1 MFSACRPWRTYT
13 KARRSL
19 SSLANATQH
28 TPSRLVRLQGLPTG
42 YDKDDILKGIGGLVE
57 QVTFHENEADIQ
69 FFSQIH
75 RLAFR
80 KRWEGASLVDI
91 KTDNI
96 SAGLVARIGHWGAN
110 RRMQF
115 YLVSDLNTPDIIID
129 EVEAKVR
136 SFGPLLPDRHGVQV
150 DRFTTAKGVPGFNV
164 TFMRLADALRCDELY
179 RPLPQISSRFDW
191 ISSDLDL
198 QHETRTVY
206 ISNLSRELV
215 ASRVLFEG
223 LERSENSM
231 ITQITP
237 SPATGTVTVTFS
249 SPDKANDFLDTFP
262 AILLGARAKLV
273 PRRPLTM
280 AQKIAIQSGAGRHVA
295 LFIDHISPVEL
306 GRDFAWYGDHE
317 VHVYSDRA
325 VLEFFDI
332 KDALKAVTYMS
343 AGTHRLPKKY
353 TGALVS
359 FAAKNSIQETKPV
372 PIAEARYYYSNKED

>member
-1 MFSACRPWRTYT
+1 MFSACRQWRTYT

-42 YDKDDILKGIGGLVE
+42 YDKDDILKG
-57 QVTFHENEADIQ
+57 
-69 FFSQIH
+69 H
-75 RLAFR
+75 RVSLAFR

-110 RRMQF
+110 RSDAIL
-115 YLVSDLNTPDIIID
+115 LVSDHTPDIIID
-129 EVEAKVR
+129 EVEAQVR

-164 TFMRLADALRCDELY
+164 TFMRLADALRK
-179 RPLPQISSRFDW
+179 
-191 ISSDLDL
+191 
-198 QHETRTVY
+198 HVNRTVY

-215 ASRVLFEG
+215 ASRVLFEDF
-223 LERSENSM
+223 ERFIPRDDHSDYSKSRHWHRG
-231 ITQITP
+231 TP
-237 SPATGTVTVTFS
+237 CTATVTFS

-262 AILLGARAKLV
+262 ATLLGARAEACTTPVL
-273 PRRPLTM
+273 
-280 AQKIAIQSGAGRHVA
+280 GRHVA

-306 GRDFAWYGDHE
+306 GHDFAWCGDHE

-343 AGTHRLPKKY
+343 VGKHRLPNKY

-359 FAAKNSIQETKPV
+359 FAAKNSIQETKTCSNRRGGLMCRPRSGMLPSKDLLATAV
-372 PIAEARYYYSNKED
+372 HDGGACDWVAARRSVRPDER